1 LIVARAAVVTEADH
15 EGNKTFLRI
24 PVVVIPART
33 LVSPCAVLRSA
44 ASTAKKFQA
53 DLMYNAGTL
62 QLVFIPWLFPASEAA
77 DTSEKNG
84 HLLASDICDRTARER
99 KITLTY

>member
-1 LIVARAAVVTEADH
+1 MIVARAVVVTEVDH

-33 LVSPCAVLRSA
+33 PVCPCAVLRRE
-44 ASTAKKFQA
+44 ASTAKKSHA

-62 QLVFIPWLFPASEAA
+62 QLVFISWLFPASKAA

-84 HLLASDICDRTARER
+84 HLLASDICERIAREH